1 MQASLVEQVY
11 NRRCHLVGTQLP
23 FIRNPI
29 ASYIVMSLG
38 KLKCL
43 IPTLAFVAY
52 IAGLAGFVVVA
63 DGFIPPM
70 QYGEKVLPRTFQHG
84 RVVYGIPYSG
94 GDMGSCAVEPGSED
108 VYPLGSG
115 VLIFRT
121 RIFGRC
127 SLSVLPESWAP
138 AKFD

>member
-1 MQASLVEQVY
+1 LLS
-11 NRRCHLVGTQLP
+11 
-23 FIRNPI
+23 
-29 ASYIVMSLG
+29 
-38 KLKCL
+38 
-43 IPTLAFVAY
+43 TLAFVAY

-63 DGFIPPM
+63 DGLIPPV

-94 GDMGSCAVEPGSED
+94 GDMGSCKVTPGSEA

-115 VLIFRT
+115 VLISRT

-127 SLSVLPESWAP
+127 TLSVLPGNWTP